1 MKKGQFCKRGTN
13 IDIDKCL
20 ESVLAEG
27 GAAGRQYTSAQ
38 IEGMG
43 RTQLPLHLFSS
54 ALNCNNRITCES
66 HDKYPVDLL
75 ELRMSDMHLKC
86 DVFQMSLCYF
96 SFSKIND

>member
-1 MKKGQFCKRGTN
+1 MNRCS
-13 IDIDKCL
+13 

-27 GAAGRQYTSAQ
+27 GAVGWQYTSAQ
-38 IEGMG
+38 IEEMG
-43 RTQLPLHLFSS
+43 RRQLPLHLCLS

-86 DVFQMSLCYF
+86 DVFQMFLCYF